1 MSLDFQNAYDYTNG
15 MMKTKMDTGEAYMMV
30 NMEYTI
36 KLEQQNAEMLKALKA
51 ILNSNAKPVY
61 GIGGKKIK
69 GFTLYLPK
77 ERYEK
82 AWRAQAIAKAEGT

>member
-1 MSLDFQNAYDYTNG
+1 
-15 MMKTKMDTGEAYMMV
+15 MMINVKETLEFVQLVHA
-30 NMEYTI
+30 I
-36 KLEQQNAEMLKALKA
+36 KELKQQNAELVEALGA

-82 AWRAQAIAKAEGT
+82 AWRALALVEGEQNG

>member
-1 MSLDFQNAYDYTNG
+1 
-15 MMKTKMDTGEAYMMV
+15 MMKSRLSTAQCRICYWEYRGGECPYCAKS
-30 NMEYTI
+30 
-36 KLEQQNAEMLKALKA
+36 KLEQQNAALVKAVKA

-82 AWRAQAIAKAEGT
+82 AWRALALMEGDE